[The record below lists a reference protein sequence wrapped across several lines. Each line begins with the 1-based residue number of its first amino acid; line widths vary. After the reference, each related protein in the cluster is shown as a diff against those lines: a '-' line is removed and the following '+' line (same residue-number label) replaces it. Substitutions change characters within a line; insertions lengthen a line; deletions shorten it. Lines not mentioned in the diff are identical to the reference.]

1 MPRLHGNTT
10 FVSRKKEPRGG
21 GPRGREEIFVEKHKP
36 ALAVRSTDYDMRAR
50 GQREIIFS
58 ASYSGEMKCDS
69 GSVKIN
75 GSMAYVP
82 QSAWILNKSVRENV
96 TLGSEFDE
104 GRYEEALK
112 TSELIADLEILPAG
126 DKTEI
131 GEKGSIFPVVKNKG
145 WLLPVQYMLI
155 GTL

>member
-1 MPRLHGNTT
+1 MIC
-10 FVSRKKEPRGG
+10 
-21 GPRGREEIFVEKHKP
+21 GRVGSGKSSLVQAI
-36 ALAVRSTDYDMRAR
+36 L
-50 GQREIIFS
+50 
-58 ASYSGEMKCDS
+58 GEMKCDS

-112 TSELIADLEILPAG
+112 TSRADC
-126 DKTEI
+126 
-131 GEKGSIFPVVKNKG
+131 
-145 WLLPVQYMLI
+145 
-155 GTL
+155 

>member
-1 MPRLHGNTT
+1 
-10 FVSRKKEPRGG
+10 
-21 GPRGREEIFVEKHKP
+21 
-36 ALAVRSTDYDMRAR
+36 
-50 GQREIIFS
+50 
-58 ASYSGEMKCDS
+58 MKCDS

-75 GSMAYVP
+75 GSIAYVP

-131 GEKGSIFPVVKNKG
+131 GEKGINISGGQKQG
-145 WLLPVQYMLI
+145 WLLLVQYMRI